1 MADIHRTYD
10 ATLTVLLA
18 CNEMKDNENGE
29 NQKIKRKK
37 DMLST
42 TQSFFVV
49 KLINVQ
55 LFILTI
61 FYVHTCL
68 NIHSCCIPVGCRFC
82 SSKNNV

>member
-1 MADIHRTYD
+1 MLYSFKMQKDVLVVSCDLIAEVKLHQMADIHRTYD

-49 KLINVQ
+49 KLINV
-55 LFILTI
+55 
-61 FYVHTCL
+61 
-68 NIHSCCIPVGCRFC
+68 
-82 SSKNNV
+82 

>member
-49 KLINVQ
+49 KLINV
-55 LFILTI
+55 
-61 FYVHTCL
+61 
-68 NIHSCCIPVGCRFC
+68 
-82 SSKNNV
+82 